1 MGRRLPALP
10 QDAANALYTVRR
22 AALGVE
28 RRDRYTQRL
37 FSTARPAKTMT
48 ESVLDYMTRLGQAA
62 RSASRVLARASTAQ
76 KNRAL
81 QAAAAALDAARS
93 DLTAANELDLAAA
106 RANGLEPAM
115 VDRLALTPA
124 VIDSMIE
131 GLRQVATLPDPIG
144 EIRDMRYLPSG
155 IQVGKMRVPLGVIGI
170 IYESRPN
177 VTIDAAS
184 LCLKSGNATILRG
197 GSEAIHSNQAIARCI
212 QLGLAEAGLP
222 ASAVQVVETTDRAAV
237 GALITMPEFVDVIVP
252 RGGKGLI
259 ERISRDAKVPV
270 IKHLD
275 GVCHVYIDVAAD
287 LDKAIRVADNA
298 KTQRYSPCNAME
310 TLLVHAAVAAQVLPP
325 LVAIYRDK
333 GVELRGDAATRAL
346 LGSDVLEASEDDW
359 FAEYNAPILAIRI
372 VDSLDAAI
380 EHINHYGSQH
390 TDAIITENFSDAR
403 RFLTEVDSA
412 SVMVNASTR
421 FADGF
426 EYGLGAEI
434 GISTDKLH
442 ARGPVG
448 LEGLTSEKY
457 VVFGDG
463 HIRT

>member
-1 MGRRLPALP
+1 
-10 QDAANALYTVRR
+10 
-22 AALGVE
+22 
-28 RRDRYTQRL
+28 
-37 FSTARPAKTMT
+37 MT
-48 ESVLDYMTRLGQAA
+48 DSVLDYMTRLGRAA
-62 RSASRVLARASTAQ
+62 REASRVTARATTAQ
-76 KNRAL
+76 KNNALLAVARAL
-81 QAAAAALDAARS
+81 DDARVE
-93 DLTAANELDLAAA
+93 LLAANEKDLAAG
-106 RANGLEPAM
+106 RASGLDDAM
-115 VDRLALTPA
+115 LDRLALTPA
-124 VIDSMIE
+124 RIDEMIE
-131 GLRQVATLPDPIG
+131 GLRQVAALPDPIG
-144 EIRDMRYLPSG
+144 AIRDMRYMPSG

-170 IYESRPN
+170 VYESRPN

-212 QLGLAEAGLP
+212 QLGLAEVGLP
-222 ASAVQVVETTDRAAV
+222 AACVQVVETTDRAAV

-298 KTQRYSPCNAME
+298 KTQRYAPCNAME
-310 TLLVHAAVAAQVLPP
+310 TLLVHADVADRVLPP
-325 LVAIYRDK
+325 LASVYRDK
-333 GVELRGDAATRAL
+333 QVELRGCERTREL
-346 LGSDVLEASEDDW
+346 LGSDVREAVEDDW
-359 FAEYNAPILAIRI
+359 FAEYNAPILAIRV
-372 VDSLDAAI
+372 VDSLEQAV
-380 EHINHYGSQH
+380 EHINHYGSHH
-390 TDAIITENFSDAR
+390 TDSIITENFSDAR
-403 RFLTEVDSA
+403 RFLTEVDSS
-412 SVMVNASTR
+412 SVMINASTR

-448 LEGLTSEKY
+448 LDGLTSEKY

-463 HIRT
+463 HTRS